1 MKKIKK
7 FFLQILIIALFC
19 ILYTPSIS
27 HAKIKLNKK
36 NVTLYLNHN
45 TKLKIKNAKS
55 KIKWSSINKKIVT
68 VSNNG
73 KITAIKSGKTKIIA
87 KVKNKKFICNVNV
100 PKQYINYKLLN
111 LKVND
116 KIHMELMGT
125 APDDEVSWS
134 SGNENIA
141 SISLADGLLM
151 AKYPGKT
158 TIYAT
163 INNGFYKL
171 YKCTVNVNGNT
182 IVNPTQKPQATP
194 IPTDVSNNI
203 PETVTTVPIQTNKP
217 TIVPPIAPVFI
228 PTVVPTIVPTIAPTV
243 PPTIPPTVAPTIA
256 PTVAPTVV
264 PTLPSTLPPTIPPT
278 LPPTIAPTVA
288 PTLPPT
294 IPPTVAPTL
303 PPTIPPTI
311 PPTVAPTIAP
321 TVVPETDIVK
331 QNIQKIVN
339 YINKNGIIKSNEKK
353 VYDLTKYGYITTS
366 YGDDT
371 LKFYSCANGKI
382 GNTKYKADVYFIL
395 NYPNTE
401 TEVYYDIMIGNN
413 NFIGSAN
420 IDLSVYVKGDTLMFS
435 GSQPGKANSQFI
447 DGFDFWNEILLDTFE
462 MSYEDI
468 GFESYNTI
476 FSYGLLN
483 TISKDD
489 INNNIKK
496 LYNYIIN
503 NGTEIS
509 DYIIG
514 DKYQIPGVKYI
525 NKNING
531 VTVYISIYG
540 DKDIISV
547 SYKIDDYSGN
557 SSYISVDLNFPNTIV
572 EFENV
577 VDYKHYNQKVNLNIA
592 TYRKWTGLSSVSVSY
607 EDEEVSFE
615 IGNYH
620 LKRLLEDLEII
631 LNEDF
636 NMSMSDIGFIY
647 YNNNWKNSNIK

>member
-7 FFLQILIIALFC
+7 KFLQILIIALFC
-19 ILYTPSIS
+19 ILYTPSVS

-55 KIKWSSINKKIVT
+55 KIKWSSSNKKIVT

-73 KITAIKSGKTKIIA
+73 KITARKSGKTKIIA
-87 KVKNKKFICNVNV
+87 KIKNKKFICNVNV

-116 KIHMELMGT
+116 KIHMELMGI

-141 SISLADGLLM
+141 SISLANGLLM

-182 IVNPTQKPQATP
+182 VVNPTQKPQVTP

-203 PETVTTVPIQTNKP
+203 PEIVTTVPIQTNKP
-217 TIVPPIAPVFI
+217 TIVPPIAPAFI
-228 PTVVPTIVPTIAPTV
+228 PTIAPTVPPTVPPTIAPTV
-243 PPTIPPTVAPTIA
+243 PPTIPP
-256 PTVAPTVV
+256 
-264 PTLPSTLPPTIPPT
+264 
-278 LPPTIAPTVA
+278 
-288 PTLPPT
+288 
-294 IPPTVAPTL
+294 
-303 PPTIPPTI
+303 
-311 PPTVAPTIAP
+311 
-321 TVVPETDIVK
+321 ETDIVK
-331 QNIQKIVN
+331 KNIQKIVN

-371 LKFYSCANGKI
+371 LKFYSCSNGKI

>member
-243 PPTIPPTVAPTIA
+243 
-256 PTVAPTVV
+256 
-264 PTLPSTLPPTIPPT
+264 
-278 LPPTIAPTVA
+278 
-288 PTLPPT
+288 
-294 IPPTVAPTL
+294 
-303 PPTIPPTI
+303 PPTI